1 MCDTYH
7 AKACPGAKADKSLTS
22 GRNGSYPRCRVDLV
36 WDGDVHE
43 STEPTHRESI
53 LVAAVHQVLKGIH
66 PFLPSRIE
74 VRYLLQHWAQAVDP
88 RVFIPF
94 PKRFRG
100 QIRNAGF

>member
-1 MCDTYH
+1 MTLDGSNGQH
-7 AKACPGAKADKSLTS
+7 ILLRIA
-22 GRNGSYPRCRVDLV
+22 GRNGSYPGCGVRLV
-36 WDGDVHE
+36 WYGMVWYGDVLE

-53 LVAAVHQVLKGIH
+53 LVATVYHFLKGIH